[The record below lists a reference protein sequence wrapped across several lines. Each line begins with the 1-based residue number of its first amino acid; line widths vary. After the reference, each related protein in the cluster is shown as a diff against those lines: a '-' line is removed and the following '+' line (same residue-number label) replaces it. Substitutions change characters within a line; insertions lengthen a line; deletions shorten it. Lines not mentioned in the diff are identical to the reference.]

1 MPTFLEQFS
10 DAEIKVRYKEP
21 LLTAALDQML
31 TGITPQ
37 GIHRGF
43 RLATSAAVLKVTVQ
57 ADPAD
62 NDHIAAYTTADGY
75 TLRLRRTGGDFDLDL
90 SAFTNKEVVIAIFA
104 EYATAVTTAA
114 EIRAYE
120 YDPVDE
126 FTGAAERGELVV
138 LGKVTVPASGVIP
151 ANDIDPTFR
160 TLAWDHVG
168 SDAMPWEQ
176 VVENGSFELAADDA
190 VFTAADRGFVPHWD
204 TQYIPSQHTWEIT
217 AVSPHTGN
225 YALKVTGSGVASLS
239 IVPPD
244 RIVAV
249 QPGQLIRVSYW
260 MRGETWS
267 GVHASGTMGLQLN
280 FFGPNLSLV
289 AFRTVQDKT
298 LSGTFGWT
306 EFDEY
311 IEVPS
316 GVAWLVPAIT
326 IYDLTTP
333 ATGSLVFDDIRIW
346 MSKGP
351 PTIPYS
357 SVQDG
362 LTNGGH
368 IVGQLGIAETNVSQ
382 FGITQDLE
390 TFVKGI
396 LSLHKSDNVAPSL
409 NRYQWGRLDEEPWA
423 IRLIEGALHLEGL
436 DGSADEASIARFKTK
451 FPIHTTVSAFTL
463 IHHMVGPL
471 TADQIRLYVSSG
483 TMTPTGTVV
492 PALCYTFNCYWDEAT
507 LRWIADSP
515 GATAAMHIFNEQGA
529 SGHYQMEP
537 ANTVAPWTQAAWTN
551 GTALVGWEAP
561 LSSLLTVDA
570 HSNDFR
576 LTIDNPS
583 TFTNP
588 TTGSTPPANSL
599 MAKNIIKA
607 WGRLYV
613 ASAVPSVGDA
623 FNVNTG
629 SIAVTVAGRLEIPYR
644 TPMTASIYA
653 VLATSHYALYDW
665 GVYTMNSLQVTLEMF
680 DRATGARQDLNS
692 IDGSVS
698 LLVMAEQ

>member
-1 MPTFLEQFS
+1 MPTFLEQFADS
-10 DAEIKVRYKEP
+10 EIKVRYKEP

-43 RLATSAAVLKVTVQ
+43 RLATHVSNLTVTVQ

-75 TLRLRRTGGDFDLDL
+75 TLRLRRTGGDFQLDL
-90 SAFTNKEVVIAIFA
+90 SAFTSKEVVIAIFA

-120 YDPVDE
+120 YDPADE

-138 LGKVTVPASGVIP
+138 LGKVTVPAAGVIP
-151 ANDIDPTFR
+151 AADIDPTFR

-176 VVENGSFELAADDA
+176 IIENGSFELAADA
-190 VFTAADRGFVPHWD
+190 APFTNADRGFVPHWD
-204 TQYIPSQHTWEIT
+204 TQYLLAQHTWEIT

-239 IVPPD
+239 VIPPD

-260 MRGETWS
+260 MRGDAWS
-267 GVHASGTMGLQLN
+267 GVHASGTMGFQLN
-280 FFGPNLSLV
+280 FYGPNLSLL
-289 AFRTVQDKT
+289 AFRIVQDKT

-306 EFDEY
+306 QFDEY

-326 IYDLTTP
+326 IYDPTTP
-333 ATGSLVFDDIRIW
+333 ATGSLVFDDVRVW

-368 IVGQLGIAETNVSQ
+368 IVGALGVAETNIAQ

-390 TFVKGI
+390 SFVKGI
-396 LSLHKSDNVAPSL
+396 LQLHKYDNVAPGI
-409 NRYQWGRLDEEPWA
+409 NRYRWRRLDAEPFALRLEEGTLQLLGTVGTEEEAEWPRVSMETADGATNFYTNLVEVLSEIAGWA
-423 IRLIEGALHLEGL
+423 GVRIYGQLWGTGSSTALLIVQNASWDQSLFAGAGGWNLDDSTENASLLYLSNDGTLEVYYYDQSGGTPFDFFGWTQLFRSALDTDTNVIKGPLVPKAWARFQAGLGSVTIHKEEGI
-436 DGSADEASIARFKTK
+436 ASIVVNGGDSKILDITLDDAIESSRICAVGTSFFISHIVNLSETG
-451 FPIHTTVSAFTL
+451 PNTLQMEGYSAA
-463 IHHMVGPL
+463 GSS
-471 TADQIRLYVSSG
+471 QIDF
-483 TMTPTGTVV
+483 
-492 PALCYTFNCYWDEAT
+492 A
-507 LRWIADSP
+507 
-515 GATAAMHIFNEQGA
+515 GATSNYSIVVLGR
-529 SGHYQMEP
+529 
-537 ANTVAPWTQAAWTN
+537 
-551 GTALVGWEAP
+551 EA
-561 LSSLLTVDA
+561 
-570 HSNDFR
+570 
-576 LTIDNPS
+576 
-583 TFTNP
+583 
-588 TTGSTPPANSL
+588 
-599 MAKNIIKA
+599 
-607 WGRLYV
+607 
-613 ASAVPSVGDA
+613 
-623 FNVNTG
+623 
-629 SIAVTVAGRLEIPYR
+629 
-644 TPMTASIYA
+644 
-653 VLATSHYALYDW
+653 
-665 GVYTMNSLQVTLEMF
+665 
-680 DRATGARQDLNS
+680 
-692 IDGSVS
+692 
-698 LLVMAEQ
+698 